1 MNKSESSRQGIAP
14 TYIYLRLLCAIGVL
28 LLNALFSQSAM
39 AQIDAQQTIYALNK
53 ELAHVAQVNAS
64 GDDTEAL
71 RLQRLEE
78 VVSHHAD
85 FTHTASLVLGKAWTE
100 ASELQ
105 RKEFT
110 IAFRTLLLGTFA
122 DQMVRNAGTTTRI
135 DTPRVS
141 RSGRVAE
148 VRSQINPVGGG
159 KQEVRYYL
167 RKTVDSWKL
176 FNISIDGVSLVSIYT
191 GTIRSRVRTIGLDR
205 LIAELAKRNRA
216 LFNA

>member
-1 MNKSESSRQGIAP
+1 MNKLKSSRQGIASR
-14 TYIYLRLLCAIGVL
+14 TIYSQRLLAIGAL
-28 LLNALFSQSAM
+28 LLSALFSQSAM
-39 AQIDAQQTIYALNK
+39 AQIDAQQTVYALNQ
-53 ELAHVAQVNAS
+53 ELAQVAS
-64 GDDTEAL
+64 GNDTEAL
-71 RLQRLEE
+71 RLQRLQK

-85 FTHTASLVLGKAWTE
+85 FTYTASLILGDAWTE

-122 DQMVRNAGTTTRI
+122 DRMVSNAGATTRV

-148 VRSQINPVGGG
+148 VRSQVNTVGGG
-159 KQEVRYYL
+159 TQEVRYYL
-167 RKTVDSWKL
+167 RKSVDSWKL
-176 FNISIDGVSLVSIYT
+176 FNISIDGINLVSIYT
-191 GTIRSRVRTIGLDR
+191 RTIRSRVRTIGLDR

>member
-1 MNKSESSRQGIAP
+1 MNKLKFSRQGI
-14 TYIYLRLLCAIGVL
+14 TSGNIYSQRLLAIGAL
-28 LLNALFSQSAM
+28 LLSALFSQSAM
-39 AQIDAQQTIYALNK
+39 AQIDAQQTIFALNK
-53 ELAHVAQVNAS
+53 ELAHVAQINAS

-71 RLQRLEE
+71 RLQRLEK

-85 FTHTASLVLGKAWTE
+85 FTHTASLVLGDAWTE
-100 ASELQ
+100 ASERQ

-122 DQMVRNAGTTTRI
+122 EQMMRNAGTTTRV

-148 VRSQINPVGGG
+148 VRSQVNPVGGG
-159 KQEVRYYL
+159 EQEVRYYL

>member
-1 MNKSESSRQGIAP
+1 MNKSELPRQGIASRNICP
-14 TYIYLRLLCAIGVL
+14 QRLLAIGAL
-28 LLNALFSQSAM
+28 ALSALFSQSAM
-39 AQIDAQQTIYALNK
+39 AQIDAQQTVYALNK
-53 ELAHVAQVNAS
+53 ELAHVASSDA
-64 GDDTEAL
+64 TEAL
-71 RLQRLEE
+71 RLQRLEK

-85 FTHTASLVLGKAWTE
+85 FTHTASLILGDAWTE

-122 DQMVRNAGTTTRI
+122 DRMVSNAGATTRV

-148 VRSQINPVGGG
+148 VRSQVNPVGGG

-167 RKTVDSWKL
+167 RKSVDSWKL

>member
-1 MNKSESSRQGIAP
+1 MNKLKFSRQGIASRN
-14 TYIYLRLLCAIGVL
+14 IYSRRLLAIGAL
-28 LLNALFSQSAM
+28 LLSALFSQSAM
-39 AQIDAQQTIYALNK
+39 AQIDAQQTIYALNQ
-53 ELAHVAQVNAS
+53 ELAQVAS
-64 GDDTEAL
+64 GDDSEAL
-71 RLQRLEE
+71 RLERLEK

-85 FTHTASLVLGKAWTE
+85 FTHTASLVLGDAWTE
-100 ASELQ
+100 ASERQ

-122 DQMVRNAGTTTRI
+122 DRMMHNAGTTTRV

-148 VRSQINPVGGG
+148 VRSQVNPVGGG
-159 KQEVRYYL
+159 TQEVRYYL